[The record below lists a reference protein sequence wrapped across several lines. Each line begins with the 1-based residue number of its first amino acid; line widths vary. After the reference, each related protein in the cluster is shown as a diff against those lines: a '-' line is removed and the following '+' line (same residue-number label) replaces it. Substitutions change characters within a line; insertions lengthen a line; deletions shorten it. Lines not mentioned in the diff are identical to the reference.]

1 MPSACKNRSSP
12 SNPSKAKSRY
22 ASAASWVGNVV
33 WVACIEMITP
43 DFSINSMAQG
53 LNFDNKTAFTALAQS
68 SRFSNEATN
77 NNSWVGLGMSLS
89 TALVITPSIPS
100 LPIIKCVK
108 ENPVEFFNVLA
119 PVQMISPVGN
129 TTSRLST

>member
-1 MPSACKNRSSP
+1 
-12 SNPSKAKSRY
+12 
-22 ASAASWVGNVV
+22 
-33 WVACIEMITP
+33 
-43 DFSINSMAQG
+43 MAQG

-68 SRFSNEATN
+68 SKFSKEATN

-100 LPIIKCVK
+100 LPIIKCVN

-129 TTSRLST
+129 TTSRFST